1 MVGSRIRRV
10 HLLKSDLRPRGE
22 SLGAAT
28 LPRFAVNL
36 QNRFWVGSLAAKA
49 ADCKSVTRETPMVRV
64 HLCPLKILRVNG
76 EKKKTQGTISPD
88 KKVQLIV

>member
-36 QNRFWVGSLAAKA
+36 QNRFWVGIPYVEAGLTVNQVPEAQL
-49 ADCKSVTRETPMVRV
+49 VR
-64 HLCPLKILRVNG
+64 LQRGPLYMG
-76 EKKKTQGTISPD
+76 ASEKRPRRAPGFLEKEN
-88 KKVQLIV
+88 

>member
-36 QNRFWVGSLAAKA
+36 QNRFTHHHVRSLVVAMVLSTNSYKYFE
-49 ADCKSVTRETPMVRV
+49 KLRNSVQSKCHCAEAP
-64 HLCPLKILRVNG
+64 
-76 EKKKTQGTISPD
+76 
-88 KKVQLIV
+88 